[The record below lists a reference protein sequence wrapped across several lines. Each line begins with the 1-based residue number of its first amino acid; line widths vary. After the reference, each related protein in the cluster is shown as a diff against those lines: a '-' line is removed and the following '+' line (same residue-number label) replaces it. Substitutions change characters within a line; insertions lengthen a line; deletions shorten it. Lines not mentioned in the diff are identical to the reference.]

1 MNFCGNIDA
10 AGLYACIP
18 ELFLT
23 QIRAAG
29 AGIGFGA
36 GRCGAII
43 DPVVVPVMLAL
54 TATGPVFAIFAGGF
68 VLAGLLVALLGTATS
83 PLELLKDHPV
93 AQA

>member
-36 GRCGAII
+36 VAHVHDACLDINIFWLWRPPGPRSR
-43 DPVVVPVMLAL
+43 L
-54 TATGPVFAIFAGGF
+54 T
-68 VLAGLLVALLGTATS
+68 
-83 PLELLKDHPV
+83 
-93 AQA
+93 